1 MTDGYSIYDVAAYEE
16 VDDSPEVILTPEEQ
30 NERDVQSII
39 NLAQQE
45 HEDQT
50 HNQVIAAIK
59 KRKEQELAK
68 QRDINKFHPSFI
80 RDNDQTEYAFKDLL
94 EDLDVSSSDDSDEFD
109 EYDDHYAYVI
119 NQKGSR
125 GLFFHNLMYGEIS

>member
-125 GLFFHNLMYGEIS
+125 GLFFHNLM

>member
-80 RDNDQTEYAFKDLL
+80 RDNDQTEYDFKDLL
-94 EDLDVSSSDDSDEFD
+94 EDLDVSSSDESDEFD
-109 EYDDHYAYVI
+109 EYDDHY
-119 NQKGSR
+119 
-125 GLFFHNLMYGEIS
+125 

>member
-1 MTDGYSIYDVAAYEE
+1 MMWLHMRRLMILRKSFLLRRSRTNGTCSPLSIWH
-16 VDDSPEVILTPEEQ
+16 SRSTRIKPT
-30 NERDVQSII
+30 I
-39 NLAQQE
+39 N
-45 HEDQT
+45 
-50 HNQVIAAIK
+50 
-59 KRKEQELAK
+59 
-68 QRDINKFHPSFI
+68 FI

>member
-50 HNQVIAAIK
+50 HNQFY
-59 KRKEQELAK
+59 QG
-68 QRDINKFHPSFI
+68 Q
-80 RDNDQTEYAFKDLL
+80 
-94 EDLDVSSSDDSDEFD
+94 
-109 EYDDHYAYVI
+109 
-119 NQKGSR
+119 
-125 GLFFHNLMYGEIS
+125 